1 MRISYKLI
9 PNFNNK
15 IKNYKKILI
24 KLISNMKYKRMFLQ
38 KYNKVR
44 FYPNREKTLKNIFN
58 IYMMKLI
65 FMNKK
70 FRY

>member
-44 FYPNREKTLKNIFN
+44 FCPNS
-58 IYMMKLI
+58 
-65 FMNKK
+65 
-70 FRY
+70 